1 MRTRHT
7 AIFVVCIVSNVS
19 ASSLECFVKYASS
32 NTSKNMCEKVFH
44 QFPAAS
50 DAAACASQC
59 IAEDAC
65 VMFAW
70 QQTLSKCRLSS
81 TCTEPTNALVGYD
94 GYFRNSTAGE
104 CAPRT
109 PAPSPPPPV
118 WTRVFLNDAAKKGA
132 VCIDGSP
139 G

>member
-70 QQTLSKCRLSS
+70 QQTLNKCRLSS

-94 GYFRNSTAGE
+94 GYFRNTQPGNVLRGL
-104 CAPRT
+104 PLHHH
-109 PAPSPPPPV
+109 PHLFGPV
-118 WTRVFLNDAAKKGA
+118 SF
-132 VCIDGSP
+132 
-139 G
+139 